1 MRRGDRA
8 AVAAVVELGYAPE
21 RCRQLVMEGIA
32 ADRAALNRMKDAYT
46 AEASGCATFASI
58 FLDEKSNLRIY
69 VPQADIKK
77 QFSGFPLNR
86 SYTVRATVLDVGFG
100 GPSGYWSPAFIDGV
114 FSAQERSQSLTRQ
127 ATF

>member
-1 MRRGDRA
+1 
-8 AVAAVVELGYAPE
+8 
-21 RCRQLVMEGIA
+21 MEGIA

-86 SYTVRATVLDVGFG
+86 SYTVRATVPGFG
-100 GPSGYWSPAFIDGV
+100 AFEQPVPRSVSLCSSSSFRGRASGSPA
-114 FSAQERSQSLTRQ
+114 
-127 ATF
+127 